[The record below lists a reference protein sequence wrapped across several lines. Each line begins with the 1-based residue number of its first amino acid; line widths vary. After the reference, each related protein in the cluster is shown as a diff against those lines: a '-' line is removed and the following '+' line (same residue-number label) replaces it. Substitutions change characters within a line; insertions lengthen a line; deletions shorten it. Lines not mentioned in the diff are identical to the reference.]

1 MRTLL
6 TLSFALLSVGCVS
19 TDSATLLV
27 PSDGPPGYTLISVN
41 PNLQRSAEPTEIRRG
56 FAEDGV
62 TPKFSVLVQNTT
74 SSAQRLNYR
83 VEWLDAQDMPVRGQV
98 DVARE
103 VTVPA
108 GSVQSLVSVAPNPKA
123 KRFRLWLTDVG
134 GATATR

>member
-1 MRTLL
+1 MKTLL
-6 TLSFALLSVGCVS
+6 ALFLTILATGCTS

-27 PSDGPPGYTLISVN
+27 PSDEPRGFTLISVN
-41 PNLQRSAEPTEIRRG
+41 PNLQRSAEPTELRRG

-83 VEWLDAQDMPVRGQV
+83 VEWLDAQDMPLRGQL
-98 DVARE
+98 DVARQ

-108 GSVQSLVSVAPNPKA
+108 GSVQSLVSVAPNSKA

-134 GATATR
+134 GADATR